1 MGGDSARRAWRT
13 RALTL
18 MALLAGAAGWQ
29 AGDTPAAEDG
39 ATLEHRVKAAFLYKI
54 AGYVEWPAG
63 ASPKADTPFTIGV
76 LGAEALAAELSRTV
90 QGRTA
95 HNRPITV
102 AQVKPGGPLEG
113 LHVLFVGREQRNRL
127 KDVVAKTRPHPV
139 LVVTEWDGA
148 LAEGGMVNFVLVDGR
163 VRFEVALEAAR
174 RAGLTLSSRLLA
186 VAQQVYSGTP

>member
-1 MGGDSARRAWRT
+1 VT
-13 RALTL
+13 
-18 MALLAGAAGWQ
+18 
-29 AGDTPAAEDG
+29 
-39 ATLEHRVKAAFLYKI
+39 
-54 AGYVEWPAG
+54 
-63 ASPKADTPFTIGV
+63 
-76 LGAEALAAELSRTV
+76 
-90 QGRTA
+90 
-95 HNRPITV
+95 
-102 AQVKPGGPLEG
+102 QVKPGGSLEG

-127 KDVVAKTRPHPV
+127 KDIVAKTRPHPV